1 VDAGVKR
8 NEQLRRFE
16 LEADG
21 AAAVAYYELTDGV
34 MNFSSTQV
42 PASLRNR
49 GIASR
54 LIEGA
59 LDLARADGL
68 KVTATCSFVRDFL
81 ERRTEYADMRA

>member
-1 VDAGVKR
+1 MGAGVR
-8 NEQLRRFE
+8 QNERLRRFE
-16 LEADG
+16 LETDG
-21 AAAVAYYELTDGV
+21 ATAVAYYELRNGV
-34 MNFSSTQV
+34 MNFTSTQV

-59 LDLARADGL
+59 LDVARAEGL
-68 KVTATCSFVRDFL
+68 KVKATCAFVQDFL